1 MHTRA
6 FLAPLLAAIA
16 SLAPV
21 VVRGETAYERTT
33 LALLE
38 KLQERDMPD
47 VMLWVIEQASGAPE
61 CSAETRRR
69 LDFLKGSALISQ
81 SRTTADFDARTR
93 LLDEAEKAID
103 AFLASSPADE
113 MAIAAFTQKGNL
125 LVERGRISLALA
137 QRPGADAA
145 TLSTEAVAFFDR
157 AIKTLRTAVA
167 APAKRDDKGDGKQPP
182 PQPVVPDRI
191 ETAEDAVLRSLLDTN
206 GEIEEIRLRI
216 KDVREAYDAKKAEN
230 APFQAKLDEIDKQIR
245 TLQVE
250 IPPIQADLQKATAR
264 PDPRQR
270 PPTPQVVQGRKQEA
284 DRLMAQLQNIT
295 ARVAAAEAS
304 KQEPLNGMKKIA
316 FQLNKLKRDLEAAE
330 KPLERE
336 LADPLNRQ
344 EVLRTKLLQTRLM
357 VAETYFE
364 KSKACATAS
373 TEWKAALEESRRLNH
388 DLAEKYGTLGVGY
401 VARFNEGRSAALL
414 GNRDAAIGIL
424 APLFSLEAAP
434 GQPLS
439 PLGLTLKTKALGVA
453 LQCWLDEKKYGD
465 VTGPSPFEP
474 DKYRSN
480 PYLRFAMTPV
490 KEGPLTPEMAAVKYR
505 TAELLAARATLLSE
519 KEANAARLL
528 EADAYKLAREV
539 STANRDFAKEARELA
554 TGLGKKLGPVEED
567 FPAAL
572 AAGQTAFRVFQQ
584 AQAAVKAAQAAGQ
597 ADAAREAADRAATV
611 RDEAL
616 AAMQKALALGE
627 KDAAADEAAVN
638 QARSILAF
646 LHYDARQFSD
656 AAALGSLLVTDHPN
670 SPASRQAAR
679 VALASLQAL
688 AAGTDAPALDAK
700 RRLKEL
706 AALVVTR
713 WNDGPEAADA
723 TSLLINIALEAHDGD
738 GLVAVIDGMNPAIQ
752 RRPELLLR
760 AAVGLRQ
767 EAEAVRKAGGDV
779 GRVAGWN
786 TTVKQAIDEALAAI
800 EAAGSLPVG
809 PANAK
814 LAVSAALTRAQMAQ
828 AEGNPSLA
836 LLLLTN
842 NVYGPWTVVSS
853 GADLAPAL
861 GPLATTALSVS
872 LNAFVEAQRFDDA
885 QKAMNLLEQSAGTGE
900 EASARLTMMYRSLGT
915 SLKERLEQLAGAGDS
930 EAATKAGPLLAGF
943 ESFLEGVA
951 QRDPKAAAQLWVAT
965 TYQSLGSGTN
975 AAVPRAKASQY
986 LDRAATAYGRLLT
999 RMGQEGLP
1007 EAEAAELR
1015 RCEPAVRLKIAS
1027 LSRERGKWDAAR
1039 EQIDALLS
1047 DPQRQNWLEAQIEA
1061 AELLVAAGRAAK
1073 DAGDAATADSMLR
1086 EAAAGR
1092 KTGIV
1097 IWGWGGIANKVSRQ
1111 AFAGTDA
1118 KALQARDL
1126 FFQARLKVAES
1137 LMLRAELKSDASEK
1151 TRLLETAET
1160 SISMTRK
1167 LYPDLGGTAMQQRFE
1182 KLLKS
1187 AQTALGKNPAGFAAF
1202 APPAA
1207 ATTAPAP

>member
-1 MHTRA
+1 MHTRV
-6 FLAPLLAAIA
+6 FLAPLLAVIA
-16 SLAPV
+16 SLAPAV
-21 VVRGETAYERTT
+21 VSGETAYERTT

-61 CSAETRRR
+61 CSADTRRR
-69 LDFLKGSALISQ
+69 LDFLKGSALVSQ

-137 QRPGADAA
+137 QRPGANAA

-157 AIKTLRTAVA
+157 AIKTLRTAVPA
-167 APAKRDDKGDGKQPP
+167 AAKGDDKADGKQPP

-206 GEIEEIRLRI
+206 REIEEIRLPI

-245 TLQVE
+245 ALQVE

-264 PDPRQR
+264 PDPRQ
-270 PPTPQVVQGRKQEA
+270 A
-284 DRLMAQLQNIT
+284 ARLMAQLRNIT
-295 ARVAAAEAS
+295 AQVAAAEAS
-304 KQEPLNGMKKIA
+304 KQEPLNDMKKIS

-388 DLAEKYGTLGVGY
+388 DLAEKYGKLGVGY
-401 VARFNEGRSAALL
+401 VARFNEGRSEALL
-414 GNRDAAIGIL
+414 GKRDAAIGTL

-453 LQCWLDEKKYGD
+453 LQCWLDEKAYGE

-490 KEGPLTPEMAAVKYR
+490 KEGPLTPEMTAVKYR
-505 TAELLAARATLLSE
+505 TAELLAARATALSE
-519 KEANAARLL
+519 REANAARLL

-539 STANRDFAKEARELA
+539 STANRDFAVEARELA
-554 TGLGKKLGPVEED
+554 TGLGKKLGPVDED
-567 FPAAL
+567 FPAAF

-597 ADAAREAADRAATV
+597 ADAAREAAGRATTA

-627 KDAAADEAAVN
+627 KDAAADETAVN

-656 AAALGSLLVTDHPN
+656 AAALGSLLVKDHPN

-688 AAGTDAPALDAK
+688 ATGTDAPALDAK
-700 RRLKEL
+700 RQLKKL

-767 EAEAVRKAGGDV
+767 EAEAVRKAGGDP

-786 TTVKQAIDEALAAI
+786 TTVKRAIDEALATT
-800 EAAGSLPVG
+800 EAAGSLPAG

-853 GADLAPAL
+853 GGDLAPAL

-915 SLKERLEQLAGAGDS
+915 SLEERLEQLAGAGDS

-975 AAVPRAKASQY
+975 AAVPRAKAGQY
-986 LDRAATAYGRLLT
+986 LDRAATAYGRLLA

-1039 EQIDALLS
+1039 EQIDALLA

-1118 KALQARDL
+1118 KALQAREL

-1137 LMLRAELKSDASEK
+1137 LLLRAELKSDASEK

-1187 AQTALGKNPAGFAAF
+1187 VQTALGKNPDGFAAF

-1207 ATTAPAP
+1207 ATTTPVP

>member
-1 MHTRA
+1 MHTRV
-6 FLAPLLAAIA
+6 FLAPLLAVIA
-16 SLAPV
+16 SLAPAV
-21 VVRGETAYERTT
+21 VSGETAYERTT

-61 CSAETRRR
+61 CSADTRRR
-69 LDFLKGSALISQ
+69 LDFLKGSALVSQ

-137 QRPGADAA
+137 QRPGANAA

-157 AIKTLRTAVA
+157 AIKTLRTAVPA
-167 APAKRDDKGDGKQPP
+167 AAKGDDKADGKQPP

-206 GEIEEIRLRI
+206 REIEEIRLPI

-245 TLQVE
+245 ALQVE

-264 PDPRQR
+264 PDPRQ
-270 PPTPQVVQGRKQEA
+270 A
-284 DRLMAQLQNIT
+284 ARLMAQLRNIT
-295 ARVAAAEAS
+295 AQVAAAEAS
-304 KQEPLNGMKKIA
+304 KQEPLNDMKKIS

-388 DLAEKYGTLGVGY
+388 DLAEKYGKLGVGY
-401 VARFNEGRSAALL
+401 VARFNEGRSEALL
-414 GNRDAAIGIL
+414 GKRDAAIGTL

-453 LQCWLDEKKYGD
+453 LQCWLDEKAYGE

-490 KEGPLTPEMAAVKYR
+490 KEGPLTPEMTAVKYR
-505 TAELLAARATLLSE
+505 TAELLAARATALSE

-539 STANRDFAKEARELA
+539 STANRDFAVEARELA
-554 TGLGKKLGPVEED
+554 TGLGKKLGPVDED
-567 FPAAL
+567 FPAAF

-597 ADAAREAADRAATV
+597 ADAAREAAGRATTA

-627 KDAAADEAAVN
+627 KDAAADETAVN

-656 AAALGSLLVTDHPN
+656 AAALGSLLVKDHPN

-688 AAGTDAPALDAK
+688 ATGTDAPALDAK
-700 RRLKEL
+700 RQLKKL

-767 EAEAVRKAGGDV
+767 EAEAVRKAGGDP

-786 TTVKQAIDEALAAI
+786 TTVKRAIDEALATT
-800 EAAGSLPVG
+800 EAAGSLPAG

-853 GADLAPAL
+853 GGDLAPAL

-915 SLKERLEQLAGAGDS
+915 SLEERLEQLAGAGDS

-975 AAVPRAKASQY
+975 AAVPRAKAGQY
-986 LDRAATAYGRLLT
+986 LDRAATAYGRLLA

-1039 EQIDALLS
+1039 EQIDALLA

-1118 KALQARDL
+1118 KALQAREL

-1137 LMLRAELKSDASEK
+1137 LLLRAELKSDASEK

-1187 AQTALGKNPAGFAAF
+1187 VQTALGKNPDGFAAF

-1207 ATTAPAP
+1207 ATTTPVP

>member
-16 SLAPV
+16 LLAPA

-61 CSAETRRR
+61 CSADTRRR
-69 LDFLKGSALISQ
+69 LDFLKGSALVSQ
-81 SRTTADFDARTR
+81 SRTTADIEARTR

-137 QRPGADAA
+137 QRPGANAA

-157 AIKTLRTAVA
+157 AIKALRTAVPA
-167 APAKRDDKGDGKQPP
+167 AATGDAKGDGKQPP

-206 GEIEEIRLRI
+206 REIEEIRLPI

-245 TLQVE
+245 ALQVE

-270 PPTPQVVQGRKQEA
+270 PPTPQEVQGRKQEA
-284 DRLMAQLQNIT
+284 DRLMVKLRNIT
-295 ARVAAAEAS
+295 AQVAAAEAS
-304 KQEPLNGMKKIA
+304 KQEPLNDMKKIA

-357 VAETYFE
+357 VAETYYE
-364 KSKACATAS
+364 KSKACAPAS

-388 DLAEKYGTLGVGY
+388 DLAEKYGKLGVGY
-401 VARFNEGRSAALL
+401 VARFNEGRSEALL
-414 GNRDAAIGIL
+414 GNRDAAIGTL

-453 LQCWLDEKKYGD
+453 LQCWLDEKKYGE

-490 KEGPLTPEMAAVKYR
+490 KEGPLTAEMAAVKYR
-505 TAELLAARATLLSE
+505 TAELLVARVTSFSE

-554 TGLGKKLGPVEED
+554 TGLGKKLGPVDED

-597 ADAAREAADRAATV
+597 ADAAREAADRAATA

-616 AAMQKALALGE
+616 AAMRKALALGE
-627 KDAAADEAAVN
+627 KDAAADEVAVN

-656 AAALGSLLVTDHPN
+656 AAALGSLLVKDHPN

-688 AAGTDAPALDAK
+688 ATGTDATALDAK

-706 AALVVTR
+706 AALVITR

-767 EAEAVRKAGGDV
+767 EAEAVRKAGGDP

-786 TTVKQAIDEALAAI
+786 TTVKRAIDEALATT
-800 EAAGSLPVG
+800 EAAGSLPAG

-814 LAVSAALTRAQMAQ
+814 LAVSATLTRAQMAQ

-842 NVYGPWTVVSS
+842 KVYGPWTVVSS
-853 GADLAPAL
+853 GTDLAPAL

-885 QKAMNLLEQSAGTGE
+885 QKAMNLLEKSAGTGE

-915 SLKERLEQLAGAGDS
+915 SLEERLEQLTGAGDS

-975 AAVPRAKASQY
+975 AAVPRAKAGQY
-986 LDRAATAYGRLLT
+986 LDRAATAYGRLLA

-1039 EQIDALLS
+1039 EQIDALLA

-1118 KALQARDL
+1118 KALQTREL

-1167 LYPDLGGTAMQQRFE
+1167 LYPDLGGTAMQQQFE

-1187 AQTALGKNPAGFAAF
+1187 VQTALGKNPDGFAAF

>member
-1 MHTRA
+1 MHTRV
-6 FLAPLLAAIA
+6 FLAPLLAVIA
-16 SLAPV
+16 SLAPAV
-21 VVRGETAYERTT
+21 VSGETAYERTT

-61 CSAETRRR
+61 CSADTRRR
-69 LDFLKGSALISQ
+69 LDFLKGSALVSQ

-137 QRPGADAA
+137 QRPGANAA

-157 AIKTLRTAVA
+157 AIKTLRTAVPA
-167 APAKRDDKGDGKQPP
+167 AAKGDDKADGKQPP

-206 GEIEEIRLRI
+206 REIEEIRLPI

-245 TLQVE
+245 ALQVE
-250 IPPIQADLQKATAR
+250 IPPIQADLQNATAR
-264 PDPRQR
+264 PDPRQ
-270 PPTPQVVQGRKQEA
+270 A
-284 DRLMAQLQNIT
+284 ARLMAQLRNIT
-295 ARVAAAEAS
+295 AQVAAAEAS
-304 KQEPLNGMKKIA
+304 KQEPLNDMKKIS

-388 DLAEKYGTLGVGY
+388 DLAEKYGKLGVGY
-401 VARFNEGRSAALL
+401 VARFNEGRSEALL
-414 GNRDAAIGIL
+414 GKRDAAIGTL

-453 LQCWLDEKKYGD
+453 LQCWLDEKAYGE

-490 KEGPLTPEMAAVKYR
+490 KEGPLTAEMAAVKYR
-505 TAELLAARATLLSE
+505 TAELLAARVTSLSE

-539 STANRDFAKEARELA
+539 STANRDFAMEARELA
-554 TGLGKKLGPVEED
+554 TGLGKKLGPVDED
-567 FPAAL
+567 FPAAF

-584 AQAAVKAAQAAGQ
+584 AQAAVKAAQATGQ
-597 ADAAREAADRAATV
+597 ADAAREAADRAATA

-627 KDAAADEAAVN
+627 KDAAADETAVN

-656 AAALGSLLVTDHPN
+656 AAALGSLLVKDHPN

-688 AAGTDAPALDAK
+688 ATGTDAPALDAK
-700 RRLKEL
+700 RQLKKL

-767 EAEAVRKAGGDV
+767 EAEAVRTAGGDP

-786 TTVKQAIDEALAAI
+786 TTVKRAIDEALATT
-800 EAAGSLPVG
+800 EAAGSLPAG

-915 SLKERLEQLAGAGDS
+915 SLEERLEQLAGAGDS

-975 AAVPRAKASQY
+975 AAVPRAKAGQY
-986 LDRAATAYGRLLT
+986 LDRAATAYGRLLA

-1039 EQIDALLS
+1039 EQIDALLA

-1073 DAGDAATADSMLR
+1073 NAGDAATADSMLR

-1118 KALQARDL
+1118 KALQAREL

-1137 LMLRAELKSDASEK
+1137 LMLRAELTSDASEK

-1187 AQTALGKNPAGFAAF
+1187 VQTALGKNPDGFAAF

-1207 ATTAPAP
+1207 ATTAPVP

>member
-264 PDPRQR
+264 PDPRQ
-270 PPTPQVVQGRKQEA
+270 A
-284 DRLMAQLQNIT
+284 ARLMAQLQNIT

-505 TAELLAARATLLSE
+505 TAELLAARATSLSE
-519 KEANAARLL
+519 KEATAARLL

-688 AAGTDAPALDAK
+688 AAGTAAPALDAK

-951 QRDPKAAAQLWVAT
+951 QRDPKAAAQLWVAP
-965 TYQSLGSGTN
+965 TYQALGSGTN
-975 AAVPRAKASQY
+975 AAVPRAKASQ
-986 LDRAATAYGRLLT
+986 
-999 RMGQEGLP
+999 
-1007 EAEAAELR
+1007 
-1015 RCEPAVRLKIAS
+1015 
-1027 LSRERGKWDAAR
+1027 
-1039 EQIDALLS
+1039 
-1047 DPQRQNWLEAQIEA
+1047 
-1061 AELLVAAGRAAK
+1061 
-1073 DAGDAATADSMLR
+1073 
-1086 EAAAGR
+1086 
-1092 KTGIV
+1092 
-1097 IWGWGGIANKVSRQ
+1097 
-1111 AFAGTDA
+1111 
-1118 KALQARDL
+1118 
-1126 FFQARLKVAES
+1126 
-1137 LMLRAELKSDASEK
+1137 
-1151 TRLLETAET
+1151 
-1160 SISMTRK
+1160 
-1167 LYPDLGGTAMQQRFE
+1167 
-1182 KLLKS
+1182 
-1187 AQTALGKNPAGFAAF
+1187 
-1202 APPAA
+1202 
-1207 ATTAPAP
+1207 

>member
-69 LDFLKGSALISQ
+69 LDFLKGSALVSQ

-264 PDPRQR
+264 PDPRQ
-270 PPTPQVVQGRKQEA
+270 A
-284 DRLMAQLQNIT
+284 ARLMAQLQNIT

-505 TAELLAARATLLSE
+505 TAELLAARATSLSE
-519 KEANAARLL
+519 KEATAARLL

-688 AAGTDAPALDAK
+688 AAGTAAPALDAK
-700 RRLKEL
+700 RQLKEL

-986 LDRAATAYGRLLT
+986 LDR
-999 RMGQEGLP
+999 E
-1007 EAEAAELR
+1007 
-1015 RCEPAVRLKIAS
+1015 
-1027 LSRERGKWDAAR
+1027 
-1039 EQIDALLS
+1039 
-1047 DPQRQNWLEAQIEA
+1047 
-1061 AELLVAAGRAAK
+1061 
-1073 DAGDAATADSMLR
+1073 
-1086 EAAAGR
+1086 
-1092 KTGIV
+1092 
-1097 IWGWGGIANKVSRQ
+1097 
-1111 AFAGTDA
+1111 
-1118 KALQARDL
+1118 
-1126 FFQARLKVAES
+1126 
-1137 LMLRAELKSDASEK
+1137 RAEV
-1151 TRLLETAET
+1151 RP
-1160 SISMTRK
+1160 SI
-1167 LYPDLGGTAMQQRFE
+1167 GGRE
-1182 KLLKS
+1182 
-1187 AQTALGKNPAGFAAF
+1187 
-1202 APPAA
+1202 
-1207 ATTAPAP
+1207 

>member
-1 MHTRA
+1 MHTRV
-6 FLAPLLAAIA
+6 FLAPLLAVIA
-16 SLAPV
+16 SLAPAV
-21 VVRGETAYERTT
+21 VSGETAYERTT

-61 CSAETRRR
+61 CSADTRRR
-69 LDFLKGSALISQ
+69 LDFLKGSALVSQ

-93 LLDEAEKAID
+93 LLDEAEQAID

-137 QRPGADAA
+137 QRPGANAA

-157 AIKTLRTAVA
+157 AIKTLRTAVPA
-167 APAKRDDKGDGKQPP
+167 AAKGDDKADGKQPP

-206 GEIEEIRLRI
+206 REIEEIRLPI

-245 TLQVE
+245 ALQVE

-264 PDPRQR
+264 PDPRQ
-270 PPTPQVVQGRKQEA
+270 A
-284 DRLMAQLQNIT
+284 ARLMAQLRNIT
-295 ARVAAAEAS
+295 AQVAAAEAS
-304 KQEPLNGMKKIA
+304 KQEPLNDMKKIS

-388 DLAEKYGTLGVGY
+388 DLAEKYGKLGVGY
-401 VARFNEGRSAALL
+401 VARFNEGRSEALL
-414 GNRDAAIGIL
+414 GKRDAAIGTL

-453 LQCWLDEKKYGD
+453 LQCWLDEKAYGE

-490 KEGPLTPEMAAVKYR
+490 KEGPLTPEMTAVKYR
-505 TAELLAARATLLSE
+505 TAELLAARATALSE

-539 STANRDFAKEARELA
+539 STANRDFAMEARELA
-554 TGLGKKLGPVEED
+554 TGLGKKLGPVDED

-584 AQAAVKAAQAAGQ
+584 AQAAVKAAQATGQ
-597 ADAAREAADRAATV
+597 ADAAREAADRAATA

-627 KDAAADEAAVN
+627 KDAAADETAVN

-656 AAALGSLLVTDHPN
+656 AAALGSLLVKDHPN

-688 AAGTDAPALDAK
+688 ATGTDAPALDAK
-700 RRLKEL
+700 RQLKKL

-767 EAEAVRKAGGDV
+767 EAEAVRTAGGDP

-786 TTVKQAIDEALAAI
+786 TTVKRAIDEALATT
-800 EAAGSLPVG
+800 EAAGSLPAG

-915 SLKERLEQLAGAGDS
+915 SLEERLEQLAGAGDS

-975 AAVPRAKASQY
+975 AAVPRAKAGQY
-986 LDRAATAYGRLLT
+986 LDRAATAYGRLLA

-1039 EQIDALLS
+1039 EQIDALLA

-1073 DAGDAATADSMLR
+1073 NAGDAATADSMLR

-1118 KALQARDL
+1118 KALQAREL

-1137 LMLRAELKSDASEK
+1137 LLLRAELTSDASEK

-1187 AQTALGKNPAGFAAF
+1187 VQTALGKNPAGFAAF

-1207 ATTAPAP
+1207 ATTAPVP

>member
-1 MHTRA
+1 
-6 FLAPLLAAIA
+6 
-16 SLAPV
+16 
-21 VVRGETAYERTT
+21 
-33 LALLE
+33 
-38 KLQERDMPD
+38 
-47 VMLWVIEQASGAPE
+47 
-61 CSAETRRR
+61 
-69 LDFLKGSALISQ
+69 
-81 SRTTADFDARTR
+81 
-93 LLDEAEKAID
+93 
-103 AFLASSPADE
+103 
-113 MAIAAFTQKGNL
+113 
-125 LVERGRISLALA
+125 
-137 QRPGADAA
+137 
-145 TLSTEAVAFFDR
+145 
-157 AIKTLRTAVA
+157 
-167 APAKRDDKGDGKQPP
+167 
-182 PQPVVPDRI
+182 
-191 ETAEDAVLRSLLDTN
+191 
-206 GEIEEIRLRI
+206 
-216 KDVREAYDAKKAEN
+216 
-230 APFQAKLDEIDKQIR
+230 
-245 TLQVE
+245 
-250 IPPIQADLQKATAR
+250 
-264 PDPRQR
+264 
-270 PPTPQVVQGRKQEA
+270 
-284 DRLMAQLQNIT
+284 MAQLQNIT

-505 TAELLAARATLLSE
+505 TAELLAARATSLSE
-519 KEANAARLL
+519 KEATAARLL

-597 ADAAREAADRAATV
+597 ADAAAREVADRAATV

-688 AAGTDAPALDAK
+688 AAGTAAPALDAK

-786 TTVKQAIDEALAAI
+786 TTVKQSIDEALAAI

-1047 DPQRQNWLEAQIEA
+1047 DPQRQNGLEAQIEA

-1118 KALQARDL
+1118 KALQAREL